1 MSEEHYTYFFIGD
14 LVSGDK
20 LKKSVQEG
28 KLVYAVFPR
37 MGWESY
43 DFLVELNEKKLKM
56 NLDNEEFF
64 WTHDI
69 DVLYILADQGILTRL
84 DFPLELDGYKGK
96 TMFCFECD
104 NVSGEMSNKN
114 LKGWLE
120 KLKQEQKF

>member
-14 LVSGDK
+14 QVSGDR

-28 KLVYAVFPR
+28 KLVYAIFPR

-56 NLDNEEFF
+56 ILDNEEFF
-64 WTHDI
+64 WTHNV
-69 DVLYILADQGILTRL
+69 DVLYILAEQGILTRL
-84 DFPLELDGYKGK
+84 DFPLELEGCEGK

-104 NVSGEMSNKN
+104 NVSGEMSDKN
-114 LKGWLE
+114 FKEWLE
-120 KLKQEQKF
+120 KLRKEKAW